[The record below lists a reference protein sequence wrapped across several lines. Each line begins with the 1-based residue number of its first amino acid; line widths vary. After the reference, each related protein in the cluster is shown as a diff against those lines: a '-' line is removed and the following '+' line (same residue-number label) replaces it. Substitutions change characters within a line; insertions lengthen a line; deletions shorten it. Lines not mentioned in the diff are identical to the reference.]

1 MKTPPRL
8 EISELFF
15 SIQGESS
22 YAGQPCV
29 FIRLAG
35 CNLRC
40 RYCDAAYTY
49 EEPGARQDLGEIMA
63 FVGRYPGFPVEITG
77 GEPLLQENVYPLM
90 RELLAADRQVLLETN
105 GSISL
110 AKVPAGVVRIMD
122 VKCPG
127 SGMDGQLRADN
138 FARLGPG
145 DELKFVL
152 CSRADYEWAV
162 ALLNDTD
169 LNKDVVIHFSPVTGQ
184 LESAQL
190 AEWLLN
196 DRLPVRLQL
205 QLHKVLWPAVNRGK

>member
-1 MKTPPRL
+1 MKSNHSL
-8 EISELFF
+8 LVSELFY

-22 YAGQPCV
+22 YAGYPCL

-40 RYCDAAYTY
+40 SYCDARYTY
-49 EEPGARQDLGEIMA
+49 EEAGREMALAEVIA
-63 FVGRYPGFPVEITG
+63 FVQASPVPLVEITG
-77 GEPLLQENVYPLM
+77 GEPLLQKNVYRLM
-90 RELLAADRQVLLETN
+90 DELLAADRRVLLETN

-110 AKVPAGVVRIMD
+110 EKVPAGVVKIMD

-127 SGMDGQLRADN
+127 SGMHAQLRADN

-152 CSRADYEWAV
+152 CSRADYDWAV
-162 ALLNDTD
+162 AMLGKNSFNQD
-169 LNKDVVIHFSPVTGQ
+169 LIIHFSPVTGQ
-184 LESAQL
+184 LAPSQL
-190 AEWLLN
+190 AEWILH

>member
-1 MKTPPRL
+1 VKTPVRL

-29 FIRLAG
+29 FIRLSG

-40 RYCDAAYTY
+40 DYCDAAYTY
-49 EEPGARQDLGEIMA
+49 AEPGVPKELDEIMA

-90 RELLAADRQVLLETN
+90 KELLAAGRRVLLETN

-110 AKVPAGVVRIMD
+110 AQVPAGVVRIMD

-127 SGMDGQLRADN
+127 SGMHEQLRADN

-152 CSRADYEWAV
+152 CSRADYEWAT
-162 ALLNDTD
+162 ALLNATD
-169 LNKDVVIHFSPVTGQ
+169 LNEAVVIHFSPVSGK
-184 LESAQL
+184 LAPAQL
-190 AEWLLN
+190 AEWLLT

-205 QLHKVLWPAVNRGK
+205 QLHKFLWPEESRGK